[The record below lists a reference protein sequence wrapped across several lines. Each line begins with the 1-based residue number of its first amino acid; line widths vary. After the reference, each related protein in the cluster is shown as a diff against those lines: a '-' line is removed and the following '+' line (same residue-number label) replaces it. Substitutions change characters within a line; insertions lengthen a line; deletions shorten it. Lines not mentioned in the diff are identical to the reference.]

1 MSTEVLLYFF
11 WRQLDLL
18 EELHIQ
24 VVDVLTI
31 NCDNISTQYLTPNLV
46 CHVLP
51 KNIEIYFH
59 FIRKLVM
66 NKQLDVQY
74 ID

>member
-18 EELHIQ
+18 EELYIQ

-46 CHVLP
+46 FHVLP